1 MHKKRILII
10 DDNAAMR
17 SVLRSS
23 LENDQFTV
31 CGEAEDGLKGIEK
44 AKRTS
49 PDLILLDF
57 SMPKMTGAQA
67 APILKKLLPA
77 VPIILFTM
85 YDESVNKAL
94 AMAMLVDRVLPKP
107 ASVTQ
112 LLDCICNLLQLTP
125 LAVCA
130 VSSLLSWF
138 KISLSV

>member
-85 YDESVNKAL
+85 HDESVNKAL

-138 KISLSV
+138 RTSLSV